1 MLQIAYLTRLSQLN
15 LLLSLKFLLVQ
26 LFSSHYLPHY
36 LFNYSR
42 HTASTQHCC
51 FSSGLDFHCFTKSP
65 YVNKFWLTSPLHLT
79 PISNLTVLQL
89 YTLLLLVLQIYH
101 AVVLFC
107 FVFFQEVASEGKKA
121 RELMFVWNMFY

>member
-42 HTASTQHCC
+42 HTASTQHC
-51 FSSGLDFHCFTKSP
+51 FTKSP

-79 PISNLTVLQL
+79 LISNLTVLQL

-107 FVFFQEVASEGKKA
+107 FVFFQECFPHQYCLASPLHILVFSK
-121 RELMFVWNMFY
+121 LCSFC